1 MLHRDLER
9 AAKENQRLRL
19 ALELVADE
27 VDRTAARFFLVVTKA
42 ALRQMATR
50 VRTLRWGNLH

>member
-42 ALRQMATR
+42 ALRQMAER